1 MRAMIKTTIKK
12 GILAFL
18 AFCCLL
24 IPLPVYGA
32 EGYEDVAKSSETAG
46 SKDILQYGMLPVY
59 GRDVQDGTYDIEVK
73 SSSSFFRI
81 QEARLTVKGG
91 KMSAVLQ
98 LYSESYEYV
107 YPGSSAEAAGA
118 PLEDYISFQETD
130 TGSQFTLPVET
141 LDAEIPCAA
150 FSVRRKK
157 WYDRT
162 LVFYASSLPADAL
175 KITLPDYDLIE
186 KALEDSGLTEQAEE
200 ELQETQ
206 EAVNSNSS
214 SSHAQTQ
221 SSPPEWV
228 SSGSTDT
235 SSRESISSTSA
246 DTTSGKSISSR
257 EEAFALA
264 SDDAMPVDRPDGE
277 YSIDVDL
284 AGGSGR
290 ASISSP
296 TLLIVHGGKAYA
308 KLLWS
313 STYYDWM
320 KVGNHTYLNNSTD
333 GGNSTFVI
341 PVSAMDEAIPV
352 IADTTSMGDPVAIDY
367 VLTFY
372 SENIGNKGQI
382 PQEAAKKVIIAAVLI
397 IVAGGILNLLVK
409 RKRHG

>member
-1 MRAMIKTTIKK
+1 MCAMIKATIKK
-12 GILAFL
+12 GMLAFL
-18 AFCCLL
+18 TFCCLL
-24 IPLPVYGA
+24 SPLPVYGA

-46 SKDILQYGMLPVY
+46 AKNVLQYGMLPVY

-81 QEARLTVKGG
+81 QEARLTVKDG

-107 YPGSSAEAAGA
+107 YPGSAAEAAGA

-130 TGSQFTLPVET
+130 TGSQFTLPVEA

-162 LVFYASSLPADAL
+162 LVFYAASLPSNAL

-200 ELQETQ
+200 EQQKT
-206 EAVNSNSS
+206 VNAGSASS
-214 SSHAQTQ
+214 DAQKQ
-221 SSPPEWV
+221 SPPPEWV
-228 SSGSTDT
+228 SSGGTDN
-235 SSRESISSTSA
+235 SSGESISSGSA
-246 DTTSGKSISSR
+246 DTSSGKSISSR
-257 EEAFALA
+257 EEVFALA
-264 SDDAMPVDRPDGE
+264 SDDAMSIDRPDGE

-296 TLLIVHGGKAYA
+296 TLLIVHNGKAYA

-382 PQEAAKKVIIAAVLI
+382 PQEAAKKVIVAAILI
-397 IVAGGILNLLVK
+397 IVAGGILNLLIK
-409 RKRHG
+409 RKRRG

>member
-1 MRAMIKTTIKK
+1 MRKTTIKK
-12 GILAFL
+12 GMLAFL

-24 IPLPVYGA
+24 CPLPVYGA

-46 SKDILQYGMLPVY
+46 SKDVLQYGMVPVY
-59 GRDVQDGTYDIEVK
+59 GRDLKDGTYDIEVK

-81 QEARLTVKGG
+81 QEASLTVKDG

-107 YPGSSAEAAGA
+107 YPGSAAEAAKA
-118 PLEDYISFQETD
+118 SLDDYISFQETD
-130 TGSQFTLPVET
+130 TGSQFTLPVEA
-141 LDAEIPCAA
+141 LDAEVPCAA

-200 ELQETQ
+200 KQQKAQ
-206 EAVNSNSS
+206 EAVNSASS
-214 SSHAQTQ
+214 SSYETQ
-221 SSPPEWV
+221 SSSSEGATSGSTGTSSGESV
-228 SSGSTDT
+228 SSGSTG
-235 SSRESISSTSA
+235 ISS
-246 DTTSGKSISSR
+246 GESISSR
-257 EEAFALA
+257 EEAFTFA
-264 SDDAMPVDRPDGE
+264 SDDAMPIDRPDGE

-296 TLLIVHGGKAYA
+296 TLLIVHDGKAYA

-341 PVSAMDEAIPV
+341 PISAMDEAIPV

-382 PQEAAKKVIIAAVLI
+382 PQEAAKKVIIAALLI
-397 IVAGGILNLLVK
+397 IAAGGILNLAVQ